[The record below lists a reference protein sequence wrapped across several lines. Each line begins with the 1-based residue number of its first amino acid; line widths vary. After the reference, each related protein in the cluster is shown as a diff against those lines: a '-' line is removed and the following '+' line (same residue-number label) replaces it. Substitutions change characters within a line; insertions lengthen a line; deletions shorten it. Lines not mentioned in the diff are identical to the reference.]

1 MCIITPSQQQAVN
14 KGAEME
20 QEQQVQAAL
29 DAIRAIEGL
38 WSEDVAALVAALS
51 CQIAKDVNA
60 HAKLHQE
67 SIDSLDALANY
78 LNDEIGERV
87 AIRALEKD
95 ENGKLRYRQCDEE
108 GAVQRFES
116 WMRGVVSQ

>member
-1 MCIITPSQQQAVN
+1 M
-14 KGAEME
+14 K

-51 CQIAKDVNA
+51 CQIAKDANA

-67 SIDSLDALANY
+67 AIDSLDALANY

-87 AIRALEKD
+87 AIAELEAK
-95 ENGKLRYRQCDEE
+95 ETLRQCDEE

-116 WMRGVVSQ
+116 WMKEMTA